1 MEVQVCDTE
10 NPDPLPDADSAEERA
25 YKKAWARLLSKVY
38 EIDPFIC
45 PICGAEMKCRDRSS
59 LRCGTTLDVIAIIQ
73 KPQEIKRILRHLEK
87 QGRPPPGF
95 EQDTLN

>member
-1 MEVQVCDTE
+1 MEVPVCDTE

-25 YKKAWARLLSKVY
+25 YKKAWARLLSKMY

-45 PICGAEMKCRDRSS
+45 PQCRSEMKV
-59 LRCGTTLDVIAIIQ
+59 LAIIK
-73 KPQEIKRILRHLEK
+73 KPEEIKRILRHLAK

-95 EQDTLN
+95 DLHSQN